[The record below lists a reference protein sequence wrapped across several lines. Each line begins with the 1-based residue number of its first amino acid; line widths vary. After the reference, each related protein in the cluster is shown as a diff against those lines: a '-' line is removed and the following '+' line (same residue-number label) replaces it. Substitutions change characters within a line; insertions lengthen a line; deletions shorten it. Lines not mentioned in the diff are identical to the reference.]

1 MRTALKRLLPAAALC
16 LLCACTPQLSAPTGA
31 TSSPAAPSPTREM
44 EGSEVAV
51 YTDWSQLGER
61 ERPEPVGSRWYEAY
75 SGELVPREDYGPLI
89 PYAGLRLADGW
100 PAESGCLYGLMTL
113 DGRVVTDPVY
123 CKVSRPGTRDEKG
136 RRFTLPLL
144 VLVRADEAREGE
156 KLYAVA
162 AADGSWCTPFSY
174 VAFTDSAHGLLLFG
188 LESLSVMDAEGTIL
202 HTWTLDEMGL
212 SQAQFDFILSDI
224 RGGDGSGGHRR
235 GEYMSLFWDD
245 SFEQIQ
251 CLNLNTGQQEL
262 LSADAWAA
270 LNTPSLDIEWA
281 TAVPN
286 AEWLYDSMLGQDAP
300 ALLFVMESG
309 DTATTVTFYRQDG
322 TPIPELT
329 SYNVYSNEYRQVNLL
344 SGIVEVLDWNTAS
357 YYDLDTLEC
366 IFRTYLSYEGD

>member
-1 MRTALKRLLPAAALC
+1 
-16 LLCACTPQLSAPTGA
+16 
-31 TSSPAAPSPTREM
+31 
-44 EGSEVAV
+44 
-51 YTDWSQLGER
+51 
-61 ERPEPVGSRWYEAY
+61 
-75 SGELVPREDYGPLI
+75 
-89 PYAGLRLADGW
+89 
-100 PAESGCLYGLMTL
+100 
-113 DGRVVTDPVY
+113 
-123 CKVSRPGTRDEKG
+123 
-136 RRFTLPLL
+136 
-144 VLVRADEAREGE
+144 
-156 KLYAVA
+156 
-162 AADGSWCTPFSY
+162 
-174 VAFTDSAHGLLLFG
+174 
-188 LESLSVMDAEGTIL
+188 
-202 HTWTLDEMGL
+202 
-212 SQAQFDFILSDI
+212 
-224 RGGDGSGGHRR
+224 
-235 GEYMSLFWDD
+235 MSLFWDD